1 MEREGPRDVM
11 GWDWKGIM
19 LPSHCIML
27 SIIPSMHF
35 FNPSW
40 VLLLIICGFCTVLV
54 VVAVVECRL

>member
-19 LPSHCIML
+19 LPSHWIML
-27 SIIPSMHF
+27 SVTPSMHF
-35 FNPSW
+35 FNPR
-40 VLLLIICGFCTVLV
+40 VLLLIICGFWTVLV